1 MDGSIWSY
9 NKSQYASTFERMD
22 DRELL
27 SLHETLHYIK
37 DWMIE
42 SGVLKKAIFALLKK
56 KNAKLVKKDD
66 YYCCR
71 ETVKLTY
78 LL

>member
-1 MDGSIWSY
+1 
-9 NKSQYASTFERMD
+9 
-22 DRELL
+22 
-27 SLHETLHYIK
+27 
-37 DWMIE
+37 MIE
-42 SGVLKKAIFALLKK
+42 SGVLKKAIIALLK

-71 ETVKLTY
+71 ESVKLTH